1 MTTLYVPRMFQ
12 HTNQSLTKRL
22 LKKLFNHS
30 QREKLNNEQY
40 NEYLECIVSYMYS
53 IGMETKC
60 WHRDFLVVNKQL
72 KDSKSNWKQKYDEWI
87 VKGKE
92 WQTP

>member
-1 MTTLYVPRMFQ
+1 MPTLNVPRMFQ
-12 HTNQSLTKRL
+12 HVNKTQTKRL

-30 QREKLNNEQY
+30 QKEKLDNEQY

-60 WHRDFLVVNKQL
+60 WIRDFLVVNKQL

-92 WQTP
+92 W